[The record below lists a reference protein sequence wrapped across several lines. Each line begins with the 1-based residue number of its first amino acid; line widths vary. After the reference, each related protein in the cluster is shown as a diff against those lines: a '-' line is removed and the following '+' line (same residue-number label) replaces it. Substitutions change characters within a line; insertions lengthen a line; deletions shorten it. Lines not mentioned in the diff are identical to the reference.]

1 MKTKDHLCLAKSIM
15 RYMRTKEHHRV
26 AFLLGN
32 ILPDL
37 SPISYFYPFAGNW
50 FQGHCFKGKKRFIAS
65 RLTSN
70 YKNTMLWWYL
80 NGRVMHYLADSFTKP
95 HQIEFNFSKEDHA
108 EYEARLHT
116 YFTDRIRRENLAAI
130 IPGLTKK
137 QRIAWLNRRYEQY
150 MCEANNIETD
160 YPFIVTAA
168 AFALEWLW
176 EASGEHRPLRFIRP
190 MRQGSVFGPV
200 HGYGI
205 GQTVPV
211 KVKFG
216 SKLPNLP
223 LLMQQVRPERGK
235 DEEQH

>member
-1 MKTKDHLCLAKSIM
+1 
-15 RYMRTKEHHRV
+15 
-26 AFLLGN
+26 
-32 ILPDL
+32 
-37 SPISYFYPFAGNW
+37 
-50 FQGHCFKGKKRFIAS
+50 
-65 RLTSN
+65 
-70 YKNTMLWWYL
+70 
-80 NGRVMHYLADSFTKP
+80 
-95 HQIEFNFSKEDHA
+95 
-108 EYEARLHT
+108 
-116 YFTDRIRRENLAAI
+116 
-130 IPGLTKK
+130 
-137 QRIAWLNRRYEQY
+137 
-150 MCEANNIETD
+150 MCEANDIETD

-235 DEEQH
+235 DEEQN

>member
-1 MKTKDHLCLAKSIM
+1 MPCQINYEIYADK
-15 RYMRTKEHHRV
+15 RTPSCRFFTWQYTAGSV
-26 AFLLGN
+26 ADFVFLSVCRATGSRDTVLR
-32 ILPDL
+32 
-37 SPISYFYPFAGNW
+37 
-50 FQGHCFKGKKRFIAS
+50 GKKRFIAS

-150 MCEANNIETD
+150 MCEANDIETD

-190 MRQGSVFGPV
+190 LRQGSVFGPV

-211 KVKFG
+211 KVKFW
-216 SKLPNLP
+216 K
-223 LLMQQVRPERGK
+223 
-235 DEEQH
+235 